1 MRRTRRL
8 MRLTTEFFDDDDRGS
23 VLVVLAV
30 VVVLIVAWLVYRV
43 RNPLDGDKRNL
54 LERMRDR
61 LGKRAFG
68 ALSFALATAW
78 AELFDKLFAMLPGER
93 TVSRLFAYAVTLSLV
108 AAVLSAVANVEIV
121 D

>member
-1 MRRTRRL
+1 MRRKHRV
-8 MRLTTEFFDDDDRGS
+8 MRLTTKFLDDEDRRS

-30 VVVLIVAWLVYRV
+30 VVAVILAWLVYRV
-43 RNPLDGDKRNL
+43 RHPLDGDRRNL

-61 LGKRAFG
+61 LGKRVFG

-78 AELFDKLFAMLPGER
+78 AELFDALFAMLPGER